1 MSQPP
6 HPISDPRHPPPTATA
21 GRCLPPLL
29 NMALIPSPYCDPVDS
44 CLLKTCALEPCLLDS
59 SRILPLLTQIIWAVT
74 MSTLRLDVSCSYHR
88 KPLVTECDSV
98 FDMSS
103 RLSRRTH
110 RVHSSHRHRSS
121 SPTACFLYWRCCS
134 LKQHVQLPLQ
144 WSYGLSLVFV
154 YAHGWAEVL
163 TNTGLLSDDHSR
175 PQTHHA
181 STRPTS
187 AQSRFASGPRLRLRL
202 LLSSATCG
210 T

>member
-1 MSQPP
+1 
-6 HPISDPRHPPPTATA
+6 
-21 GRCLPPLL
+21 
-29 NMALIPSPYCDPVDS
+29 MALIPSPYCDPVDS

-144 WSYGLSLVFV
+144 WSY
-154 YAHGWAEVL
+154 
-163 TNTGLLSDDHSR
+163 DDHSR

-187 AQSRFASGPRLRLRL
+187 AQSRFASGPRLCLRL